1 MCLHTTHAEGT
12 RIETLSYESSPESE
26 DNLKSGKVT
35 QGHRNLTSCPKNL
48 PEILLSWPFTFFIY
62 VNTNKYKEYYI
73 MTRNMKILSLA
84 SKIHITDCTRMPL
97 VVVHICLNPSEPS
110 MWWEKYEMLILI
122 LQIKVIPDNRAFQ
135 KPAVVCFI

>member
-84 SKIHITDCTRMPL
+84 SKIGTLPIVQECP
-97 VVVHICLNPSEPS
+97 
-110 MWWEKYEMLILI
+110 
-122 LQIKVIPDNRAFQ
+122 
-135 KPAVVCFI
+135 